1 MTQPLKIAINGFGRI
16 GRLVLRALIERDVT
30 DLEVIAIN
38 DLSPPETNAHLF
50 KYDSLHGIYSGPV
63 VLCAETA
70 RSLDIGK
77 GEIKLFQER
86 DPAKLPWGDL
96 GVDIVFECS
105 GVFASK
111 EASSA
116 HLKAG
121 AKKVIISAPAS
132 GVDRTVVYGVNH
144 EGLNPSHDII
154 SNASCTTN
162 CLAPLAKVL
171 EETCGIEKGFMTTIH
186 AYTGDQR
193 LVDTH
198 HSDLHRSRAAATSM
212 IPTSTGA
219 ARAVGLVLPELKG
232 KIDGTAIRVPVANV
246 SVVDFKFT
254 SKKNTTVD
262 EINKAL
268 KNAAATYLSGILE
281 TNELPLV
288 SIDFNHNPHSS
299 IVDLAQTQVVEGDFC
314 RVLSWYDNEWGFS
327 NRMIDTARIM
337 GKFL

>member
-16 GRLVLRALIERDVT
+16 GRLVLRALIERQAT
-30 DLEVIAIN
+30 DCQVVALN

-50 KYDSLHGIYSGPV
+50 KYDSIHGLYPEPV
-63 VLCAETA
+63 VLCAETGT
-70 RSLDIGK
+70 SLDVGH

-86 DPAKLPWGDL
+86 DPAKLPWGAL

-105 GVFASK
+105 GAFTSK
-111 EASSA
+111 ESAGA
-116 HLKAG
+116 HLTAG

-132 GVDRTVVYGVNH
+132 GVDLTVVYGVNH
-144 EGLNPSHDII
+144 HKIDASHNII

-171 EETCGIEKGFMTTIH
+171 EETFGIEKGFMTTIH

-232 KIDGTAIRVPVANV
+232 KIDGTAIRVPLANV

-254 SKKNTTVD
+254 SKKKTTPE
-262 EINKAL
+262 EINTAL
-268 KNAAATYLSGILE
+268 KAAASTHLSGILE

-314 RVLSWYDNEWGFS
+314 RVLSWYDNEWGFA
-327 NRMIDTARIM
+327 NRMIDTARII
-337 GKFL
+337 GKLL